1 MYKIRS
7 LWFNSVVNGYGS
19 LKVTGNSRPTIRKIT
34 YDILLAFHCSCPY
47 LVPCPRHN
55 L

>member
-7 LWFNSVVNGYGS
+7 LWLNSVVNGYGS
-19 LKVTGNSRPTIRKIT
+19 LKVTGNSTIRKIT
-34 YDILLAFHCSCPY
+34 YDILLAFRCSCPY
-47 LVPCPRHN
+47 LVPCPRHT